1 MVLKAIL
8 RLCSQSLFIK
18 SLGCTSSW
26 TEKLPFQQI
35 KEIKMSKALLVM
47 TYGKLSTI
55 GKMDKTLKGIT

>member
-26 TEKLPFQQI
+26 TRKVAI
-35 KEIKMSKALLVM
+35 SANKMCKALLVM